1 MVRSDYNKMPSN
13 LTNFNIRDVWK
24 NNMEEEFAKIREI
37 VENYPY
43 VAMVRLLKC
52 VVLAKDKF
60 EYEISHLTLVFYWNR

>member
-1 MVRSDYNKMPSN
+1 
-13 LTNFNIRDVWK
+13 
-24 NNMEEEFAKIREI
+24 MEEEFAKIREI